1 VLPEF
6 ARECPHLRHG
16 RQSGLNSESRAADS
30 LNMETQLSGVGVLAQ
45 LMDAAALRHRVLAQ
59 NVANVNT
66 PGYTRREVAFE
77 ADLAKALAAPNGAA
91 PPVKPTVT
99 VDETAPERVD
109 GNNVDIDKEMG
120 AISKNALLFQAAAQ
134 IVASRVASLRAAI
147 AGR

>member
-1 VLPEF
+1 MLPEF
-6 ARECPHLRHG
+6 ARDSPRNRLS
-16 RQSGLNSESRAADS
+16 RQTPLNSAVRPADF

-45 LMDAAALRHRVLAQ
+45 LMNAAALRHRVLAQ

-66 PGYTRREVAFE
+66 PGYTRREVSFE
-77 ADLAKALAAPNGAA
+77 ADLAKALATPDANATA
-91 PPVKPTVT
+91 VKPTVST
-99 VDETAPERVD
+99 DETAPARPD

-120 AISKNALLFQAAAQ
+120 AISKNALLYQAAAQ

>member
-1 VLPEF
+1 VN
-6 ARECPHLRHG
+6 
-16 RQSGLNSESRAADS
+16 SGPRAADS

-45 LMDAAALRHRVLAQ
+45 VLNAAALRHRVLAQ

-66 PGYTRREVAFE
+66 PGYTRREVSFE
-77 ADLAKALAAPNGAA
+77 ADLAKALAAPDATA
-91 PPVKPTVT
+91 SAVKPTVST
-99 VDETAPERVD
+99 DEASPARAD

-120 AISKNALLFQAAAQ
+120 AISKNALLYHAAAQ